1 MQIHGTTTPSAIR
14 LRGTPLASTPPS
26 ASVRNALTNT
36 SSFLDDHSEPTPVI
50 ASCISASNRHFA
62 AASFSVA
69 SFARILANNR
79 FPVFTKSTPS
89 SNGAPSSCALH
100 PALQILTAAPSSS
113 TPQPVVAT
121 RLRYV
126 SIAIAICKHSYSTTS
141 FCQSK
146 SNRKI
151 SSSLSMSP
159 D

>member
-1 MQIHGTTTPSAIR
+1 MQIHGTTTTSAIR
-14 LRGTPLASTPPS
+14 LRGTPHASSRQLPS

-50 ASCISASNRHFA
+50 ASCISANNRHFA

-126 SIAIAICKHSYSTTS
+126 SIRSVTL
-141 FCQSK
+141 
-146 SNRKI
+146 N
-151 SSSLSMSP
+151 
-159 D
+159 